1 MNKELISRAMERI
14 NSSPRLRSRSG
25 EIESIL
31 RGSSS
36 LRAGVTVEVERAT
49 KGRKAPNG
57 EDYHVKIRAST
68 EAVARDAGIIPLE
81 AWADGGLTN
90 FLRNPVILAY
100 HDYKQPIGISVCTEI
115 DAEGARAL
123 VEYWRFHEESDVS
136 RMMKKLYENGYMRA
150 ASVGFLVRDF
160 EIIDEKEEARLQE
173 KYGTKDP
180 IFWRAKEAELLETS
194 AVPVPSDPAALSIEH
209 AITNGR
215 AAGIDVTS
223 LRSYSHPE
231 TETVDTPAET
241 ERTEETPAAT
251 PEAATP
257 TIEERV
263 AALETLCADL
273 MSRLAEAD
281 SVADSRSTT
290 DSGAESEAPVANPG
304 DEGERSTEASD
315 EAEVEIE
322 VRDGETE
329 EQALDRFIDGIIA
342 SKSGAPVEQ

>member
-1 MNKELISRAMERI
+1 MNIELITRAMERI

-31 RGSSS
+31 RGTST
-36 LRAGVTVEVERAT
+36 LHAGVSVEVERAV

-68 EAVARDAGIIPLE
+68 EDVARDAGIIPLE

-100 HDYKQPIGISVCTEI
+100 HDYKQPIGISVHTEI
-115 DAEGARAL
+115 DAEGTRSL
-123 VEYWRFHEESDVS
+123 LEYWRFHEESEVS
-136 RMMKKLYENGYMRA
+136 RMMKKLYEHGYMRA
-150 ASVGFLVRDF
+150 ASVGFIVKDF

-194 AVPVPSDPAALSIEH
+194 AVPVPADPAALSIEH

-215 AAGIDVTS
+215 AAGIDISS
-223 LRSYSHPE
+223 LRSYSQTE
-231 TETVDTPAET
+231 TETVDNVET
-241 ERTEETPAAT
+241 EERTETPTPAAE
-251 PEAATP
+251 PEVP
-257 TIEERV
+257 SLEERV

-273 MSRLAEAD
+273 MNRLADSDSDAD
-281 SVADSRSTT
+281 NRSTT
-290 DSGAESEAPVANPG
+290 DSGAESGTPVTNSG
-304 DEGERSTEASD
+304 GEGERSTEASD

-322 VRDGETE
+322 KREGESD
-329 EQALDRFIDGIIA
+329 EQAVARFIDETIA
-342 SKSGAPVEQ
+342 KQSGAPVEK

>member
-1 MNKELISRAMERI
+1 MNKELITRAMERI
-14 NSSPRLRSRSG
+14 NDSPRLRGRAG
-25 EIESIL
+25 EIEAIL

-36 LRAGVTVEVERAT
+36 LRAGVTVDVERAN

-57 EDYHVKIRAST
+57 EDYHVMIRAST

-81 AWADGGLTN
+81 AWAGGGLAN
-90 FLRNPVILAY
+90 FLRNPIILAY
-100 HDYKQPIGISVCTEI
+100 HDNKQPIGISVHTEI
-115 DAEGARAL
+115 DSTGNRAL
-123 VEYWRFHEESDVS
+123 VEYWRFHEESEVS

-150 ASVGFLVRDF
+150 ASVGFIVKDF

-215 AAGIDVTS
+215 AAGIDVAS
-223 LRSYSHPE
+223 LRSYSNPE
-231 TETVDTPAET
+231 TEPVDTPNTEATTEAPSVETAET
-241 ERTEETPAAT
+241 QQSL
-251 PEAATP
+251 
-257 TIEERV
+257 EERV

-273 MSRLAEAD
+273 MSRLAETE
-281 SVADSRSTT
+281 SSADSRTMT
-290 DSGAESEAPVANPG
+290 DSGAESETPVTTEG
-304 DEGERSTEASD
+304 DEGTRSTEASD

-322 VRDGETE
+322 VKDGETE
-329 EQALDRFIDGIIA
+329 AQALDRYIDEIIA